1 MNFPLDLSFKKIA
14 LSPQVKVSDA
24 SGRVVLY
31 TKQKAFKLKEAV
43 TVFADVEQTRPLYTI
58 NADRVLDFNARY
70 TIADTAG
77 RPLGA
82 IARKGRKSLWR
93 AQYEVTDGGGQPL
106 TIQEENGWVKVGDA
120 LFGEIPLLGIFS
132 GYLFNPS
139 YLLTNAAGA
148 PLMRLPKQP
157 AFMEGKFRVE
167 KLAEMGEQDE
177 TRAVLS
183 FLMMVLLERRRG

>member
-24 SGRVVLY
+24 SGQVVLY

-70 TIADTAG
+70 NIADAAG
-77 RPLGA
+77 RPLGSV
-82 IARKGRKSLWR
+82 ARKGRKSLWR
-93 AQYEVTDGGGQPL
+93 AQYEVMNGGGRPL
-106 TIQEENGWVKVGDA
+106 TIREENGWVKVGDA
-120 LFGEIPLLGIFS
+120 LLGEVPILGIFS
-132 GYLFNPS
+132 GYLLNPS
-139 YLLTNAAGA
+139 YLLTDAAGA
-148 PLMRLPKQP
+148 PLMRLSKQP
-157 AFMEGKFRVE
+157 AFIEGRFRVE
-167 KLAEMGEQDE
+167 KLAEMSEADE

>member
-14 LSPQVKVSDA
+14 LSPQVKVTDA
-24 SGRVVLY
+24 SGQVVLY

-58 NADRVLDFNARY
+58 KADRVLDFNAKY
-70 TIADTAG
+70 NIADASG

-93 AQYEVTDGGGQPL
+93 AQYEVMDGGGAPL
-106 TIQEENGWVKVGDA
+106 TIREENGWLKVGDA
-120 LFGEIPLLGIFS
+120 LLGEIPVVGLFS
-132 GYLFNPS
+132 GYLFNPT
-139 YLLTNAAGA
+139 YLITDAAGA
-148 PLMRLPKQP
+148 PLMRLSKQP
-157 AFMEGKFRVE
+157 AFFEGRFRIE
-167 KLAEMGEQDE
+167 KLAEMSPQDE
-177 TRAVLS
+177 TRAVLG

>member
-14 LSPQVKVSDA
+14 LSPQVKVTDA
-24 SGRVVLY
+24 SGQVVLY

-58 NADRVLDFNARY
+58 NADRVLDFNAKY
-70 TIADTAG
+70 NIADAAG

-82 IARKGRKSLWR
+82 IARKGRKSIWR
-93 AQYEVTDGGGQPL
+93 AQYEVMDGGGAPL
-106 TIQEENGWVKVGDA
+106 TIREENGWVKVGDA
-120 LFGEIPLLGIFS
+120 LLGEIPIVGIFS
-132 GYLFNPS
+132 GYVFNPS
-139 YLLTNAAGA
+139 YVITNAAGA
-148 PLMRLPKQP
+148 PLMRLSKQP
-157 AFMEGKFRVE
+157 AFFEGRFRIE
-167 KLAEMGEQDE
+167 KLAEMSPQDE

>member
-1 MNFPLDLSFKKIA
+1 MNFPLDLSFKMVA
-14 LSPQVKVSDA
+14 LNPQVKVSDA

-70 TIADTAG
+70 TIADAAG

-106 TIQEENGWVKVGDA
+106 TMQEENGWVKVGDA

-139 YLLTNAAGA
+139 YLLTSAAGA
-148 PLMRLPKQP
+148 PLMRLSKQP

-167 KLAEMGEQDE
+167 KLAEMSEQDE

>member
-14 LSPQVKVSDA
+14 LSPQVKVTDA
-24 SGRVVLY
+24 SGQVVLY

-70 TIADTAG
+70 NIRDAAG
-77 RPLGA
+77 NGLGA
-82 IARKGRKSLWR
+82 VARKGRKSLWR
-93 AQYEVTDGGGQPL
+93 AKDEVADGGGPPL
-106 TIQEENGWVKVGDA
+106 TIREENGWVKVGDA
-120 LFGEIPLLGIFS
+120 LLGEVPVLGFFS

-148 PLMRLPKQP
+148 PLMRLTKQP
-157 AFMEGKFRVE
+157 A
-167 KLAEMGEQDE
+167 
-177 TRAVLS
+177 
-183 FLMMVLLERRRG
+183 

>member
-14 LSPQVKVSDA
+14 LSPQVKVTDA
-24 SGRVVLY
+24 AGRVVLY

-58 NADRVLDFNARY
+58 NADRVLDFNAKY
-70 TIADTAG
+70 NIADASG
-77 RPLGA
+77 LPLGA

-93 AQYEVTDGGGQPL
+93 AQYEVMDGGAPPL
-106 TIQEENGWVKVGDA
+106 TIREENGWVKVGDA
-120 LFGEIPLLGIFS
+120 LFGEIPVLGIFS
-132 GYLFNPS
+132 GYLFHPS
-139 YLLTNAAGA
+139 YLLTNASGA
-148 PLMRLPKQP
+148 PLMRLAKQP
-157 AFMEGKFRVE
+157 AFMEGRFRIE
-167 KLAEMGEQDE
+167 KLAEMGEAEE

>member
-1 MNFPLDLSFKKIA
+1 MNFPLDLSFKKVA
-14 LSPQVKVSDA
+14 LNPQVKVSDA
-24 SGRVVLY
+24 SGQVVLY

-58 NADRVLDFNARY
+58 NADRVLDFNAKY
-70 TIADTAG
+70 NIADTAG
-77 RPLGA
+77 RHLGA
-82 IARKGRKSLWR
+82 VARKGRKSLWR
-93 AQYEVTDGGGQPL
+93 AQYEVTDGGGRAM

-132 GYLFNPS
+132 GYIFNPS
-139 YLLTNAAGA
+139 YLLTDAAGA
-148 PLMRLPKQP
+148 PLMRLSKQP

-167 KLAEMGEQDE
+167 RLAQMSEPDE